1 VVALITLVLG
11 IGANTATFSVANTVL
26 FRPLNVPTEDRLVRV
41 TSAAANLSNTAA
53 TLPHFNILREEMGP
67 FDAIA
72 AHRLDFPIV
81 ARRGLRLSLYGIAV
95 GAVGAWNLT
104 HFLSALLFVVTPHDA
119 VAFSIVPALLAAV
132 AAVLIPAYRASRID
146 PIAALRR
153 S

>member
-1 VVALITLVLG
+1 VAL
-11 IGANTATFSVANTVL
+11 
-26 FRPLNVPTEDRLVRV
+26 
-41 TSAAANLSNTAA
+41 
-53 TLPHFNILREEMGP
+53 
-67 FDAIA
+67 
-72 AHRLDFPIV
+72 
-81 ARRGLRLSLYGIAV
+81 RGLRLSLYGIAV